1 MPVLHVDKN
10 SFQKEVFGSKGV
22 VLVDFFASWCGPC
35 KAMEPVLDELAGE
48 VTNVNIAK
56 INVEENPELASQFS
70 VFSIP
75 TFVIFKNG
83 IAVSQFLARTKQE
96 IKAELQKAG

>member
-10 SFQKEVFGSKGV
+10 SFQKEVLDQKGV
-22 VLVDFFASWCGPC
+22 VLVDFFAPWCGPC
-35 KAMEPVLDELAGE
+35 KAMVPVLDELARESGD
-48 VTNVNIAK
+48 VKIVK
-56 INVEENPELASQFS
+56 INVDESVELTSQFY

-83 IAVSQFLARTKQE
+83 TAVSQFVARTKE
-96 IKAELQKAG
+96 EVKVELQKAG